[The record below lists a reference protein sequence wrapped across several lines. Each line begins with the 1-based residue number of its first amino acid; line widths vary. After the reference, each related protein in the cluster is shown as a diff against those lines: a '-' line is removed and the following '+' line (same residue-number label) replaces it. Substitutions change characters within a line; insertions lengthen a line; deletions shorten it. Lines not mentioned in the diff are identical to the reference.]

1 MIKTSTQL
9 KALVRNQSKG
19 NSTKAQIIIRNYII
33 ERFLERVSLS
43 VYRNNIILKG
53 GILIASIIGASKRS
67 TLDIDSTLKNIEL
80 SKESIRTIVQEII
93 NIDINDNVIF
103 SIQDISTI
111 MEELDYPG
119 MRVSLVA
126 EIDKMKTPLKLDFS
140 TGDFITP
147 REIEY
152 QYSLMFENRSIS
164 VLAYNLETILA
175 EKFETIVSRA
185 TANSRMR
192 DFYDVYMLISINESF
207 NTKHFSSALR
217 NTSLKRGTNMIMK
230 DWLMIVNVIKEDEGM
245 QKLWSSY
252 QNKYDYASNVTWED
266 VIYAVKTLGDSIL

>member
-9 KALVRNQSKG
+9 KALARNQSKG

-43 VYRNNIILKG
+43 VYRNNIVLKG

-80 SKESIRTIVQEII
+80 SEESIRTIVQEII
-93 NIDINDNVIF
+93 DIDINDNAIF
-103 SIQDISTI
+103 YIQDISTI
-111 MEELDYPG
+111 MEGLDYPG

-207 NTKHFSSALR
+207 NTKQFQML
-217 NTSLKRGTNMIMK
+217 
-230 DWLMIVNVIKEDEGM
+230 
-245 QKLWSSY
+245 
-252 QNKYDYASNVTWED
+252 
-266 VIYAVKTLGDSIL
+266 

>member
-1 MIKTSTQL
+1 MKDFW
-9 KALVRNQSKG
+9 KEYHYP
-19 NSTKAQIIIRNYII
+19 YIVI
-33 ERFLERVSLS
+33 TLS
-43 VYRNNIILKG
+43 LKG

-67 TLDIDSTLKNIEL
+67 TLDIDSTLKNLEL
-80 SKESIRTIVQEII
+80 SEESIRTIVQEII

-111 MEELDYPG
+111 MEGLDYPG

-207 NTKHFSSALR
+207 NTKHFSNALR

-245 QKLWSSY
+245 QKLWRSY
-252 QNKYDYASNVTWED
+252 QNKYDYASNVAWED
-266 VIYAVKTLGDSIL
+266 VIYAVKTLGNSIL